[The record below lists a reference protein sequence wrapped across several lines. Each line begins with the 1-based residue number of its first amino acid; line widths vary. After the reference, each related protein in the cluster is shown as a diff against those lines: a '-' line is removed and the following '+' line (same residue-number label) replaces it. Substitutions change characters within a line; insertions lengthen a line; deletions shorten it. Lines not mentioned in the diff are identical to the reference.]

1 MTREQY
7 LLQCLSEECAEVQLI
22 ASKCN
27 RFGLES
33 HHPDD
38 PDKVTNRTKLTNEVI
53 DLMAL
58 IHAVG
63 MNGILHV
70 TDPKGAEQGIQ
81 AKLIKLDK
89 YMQISEDL
97 GLLQKE
103 PAPEPLKAL
112 D

>member
-1 MTREQY
+1 M
-7 LLQCLSEECAEVQLI
+7 SEECAEVQLI

-33 HHPDD
+33 FHPDD
-38 PDKVTNRTKLTNEVI
+38 PNKVTNRTKLTREVI
-53 DLMAL
+53 DVMAL

-63 MNGILHV
+63 MNGILDV

-81 AKLIKLDK
+81 AKLLKLDK

-97 GLLQKE
+97 GMLQKDPE
-103 PAPEPLKAL
+103 PADLKAL